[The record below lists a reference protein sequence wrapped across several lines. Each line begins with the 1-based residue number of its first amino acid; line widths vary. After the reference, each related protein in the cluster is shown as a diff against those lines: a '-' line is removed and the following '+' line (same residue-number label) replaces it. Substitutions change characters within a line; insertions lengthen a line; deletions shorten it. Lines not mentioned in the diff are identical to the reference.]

1 MPATITHLFVK
12 PARHRAVVAHD
23 AITLAAGLGIASDIS
38 AHKLSPRQVLVTLAS
53 QLDELALAPGALSEN
68 LVLAGA
74 ELKDFRPGSAIVC
87 GDVEL
92 RLTMYCE
99 PCKQIA
105 PLVGNLAAVVE
116 RRGILG
122 VVVRGGALHAGD
134 AATLIPGRYPP
145 LPESVQQKFVD
156 VVTAIPP
163 GRVLRYRDVALAMG
177 VDDSFVRALPGYIK
191 RNLHQAN
198 LPLHRIVN
206 SQGQLLA
213 TLPQQARLLAAEGV
227 PSNGT
232 VDLTAVLWQG

>member
-12 PARHRAVVAHD
+12 LARHRAVVAHD
-23 AITLAAGLGIASDIS
+23 TLALTAGLGIAGDVS

-53 QLDELALAPGALSEN
+53 ELDELALAPGALSEN

-74 ELKDFRPGSAIVC
+74 PLPDFRPGSAILC
-87 GDVEL
+87 GEVEL

-99 PCKQIA
+99 PCKRIA
-105 PLVGNLAAVVE
+105 PLVGNLAAVIE

-122 VVVRGGALHAGD
+122 VVVKGGMLRTGEMV
-134 AATLIPGRYPP
+134 TLSPGRYPP

-156 VVTAIPP
+156 VVAAIPA

-191 RNLHQAN
+191 RNLHDAH

-227 PSNGT
+227 PSNGA
-232 VDLTAVLWQG
+232 VDLQRYLWGG

>member
-23 AITLAAGLGIASDIS
+23 TLALTATLGITGDVS

-122 VVVRGGALHAGD
+122 VVVRGGMLRAGN
-134 AATLIPGRYPP
+134 AARLIPGRYPP

-156 VVTAIPP
+156 VVAAIPP

-227 PSNGT
+227 PSDGA
-232 VDLTAVLWQG
+232 VDLTAALWQG

>member
-12 PARHRAVVAHD
+12 PARHRAVVAHN
-23 AITLAAGLGIASDIS
+23 TLALTAGLGIAGDIS

-122 VVVRGGALHAGD
+122 VVVRGGALQVGD

-191 RNLHQAN
+191 RNLHNAN

-206 SQGQLLA
+206 SQGQLLT
-213 TLPQQARLLAAEGV
+213 TLPQQAQLLAAEGV
-227 PSNGT
+227 STNGA
-232 VDLTAVLWQG
+232 VDLDRHLWTG

>member
-23 AITLAAGLGIASDIS
+23 TLALTAGLGIVGDIS

-53 QLDELALAPGALSEN
+53 QLAELKVAPGALSEN

-74 ELKDFRPGSAIVC
+74 DSKDFRPGSAIVC

-105 PLVGNLAAVVE
+105 ALVGNLAAVVE

-122 VVVRGGALHAGD
+122 VVARGGMLHAGD
-134 AATLIPGRYPP
+134 AVTLIPGRYPP
-145 LPESVQQKFVD
+145 LPESVQQKFVE
-156 VVTAIPP
+156 VVAAIPP
-163 GRVLRYRDVALAMG
+163 GRVLRYRDVTLAIG

-191 RNLHQAN
+191 RNLHVPD

-206 SQGQLLA
+206 SCGQLLA

-227 PSNGT
+227 PSNGA
-232 VDLTAVLWQG
+232 VDLTVFLWQG

>member
-1 MPATITHLFVK
+1 MPATITDLFVK

-23 AITLAAGLGIASDIS
+23 AITLAAGLGIAGDVS
-38 AHKLSPRQVLVTLAS
+38 AHKLSPRQILVTLAS
-53 QLDELALAPGALSEN
+53 QLDALVLAPGALSEN

-74 ELKDFRPGSAIVC
+74 DIKDFRPGSAIVC

-92 RLTMYCE
+92 HLTMYCE
-99 PCKQIA
+99 PCKQISA
-105 PLVGNLAAVVE
+105 LVDNLAAVVK

-122 VVVRGGALHAGD
+122 VVVRGGALHVGD
-134 AATLIPGRYPP
+134 TVALVPGRYPP
-145 LPESVQQKFVD
+145 LPKSVQQKFIE

-163 GRVLRYRDVALAMG
+163 GRVLRYRDVTLAMG

-191 RNLHQAN
+191 RNLHDAN

-206 SQGQLLA
+206 SSGQLLA

-227 PSNGT
+227 PSNGA
-232 VDLTAVLWQG
+232 VDLQRYLWGG

>member
-1 MPATITHLFVK
+1 MPATITDLFVK

-23 AITLAAGLGIASDIS
+23 TITLTAGLGIAGDSS

-68 LVLAGA
+68 LVLASA
-74 ELKDFRPGSAIVC
+74 DIEDFRPGSAIVC

-145 LPESVQQKFVD
+145 LPDSVQQKFVD
-156 VVTAIPP
+156 VVAAIPP

-191 RNLHQAN
+191 RNLHDAN

-227 PSNGT
+227 PSNGA

>member
-23 AITLAAGLGIASDIS
+23 ALTLAAGLGIAGDAS

-53 QLDELALAPGALSEN
+53 QLDALALAPGALSEN

-74 ELKDFRPGSAIVC
+74 DIQDFRPGSAIVC

-99 PCKQIA
+99 PCKRIA
-105 PLVGNLAAVVE
+105 PLVGNLAAVIE

-122 VVVRGGALHAGD
+122 VVVRGGAVHAGD
-134 AATLIPGRYPP
+134 VVALVPGRYPP
-145 LPESVQQKFVD
+145 LPASVQQKFVE
-156 VVTAIPP
+156 VVAAIPP

-191 RNLHQAN
+191 RNLHDAN

-206 SQGQLLA
+206 SRGQLLA

-227 PSNGT
+227 PSDGT
-232 VDLTAVLWQG
+232 VDLTVFLWQG

>member
-122 VVVRGGALHAGD
+122 VVVRGGALQVGD

-191 RNLHQAN
+191 RNLHDAN

>member
-1 MPATITHLFVK
+1 MPVTITHLFVK

-23 AITLAAGLGIASDIS
+23 TLALTAGLGIAGDIS

-68 LVLAGA
+68 LVLASA
-74 ELKDFRPGSAIVC
+74 DIEDFRPGSAIAC

-105 PLVGNLAAVVE
+105 ALVGNLAAVVE

-145 LPESVQQKFVD
+145 LPDSVQQKFVD
-156 VVTAIPP
+156 VVAAIPP

-177 VDDSFVRALPGYIK
+177 VNDSFVRALPGYIK
-191 RNLHQAN
+191 RNLHDAN

-227 PSNGT
+227 PSNGA